1 MRFRHVPSGA
11 IVDVAPEKAER
22 MTRPE
27 WEPVTD
33 PTGAKPAPKRAREK

>member
-1 MRFRHVPSGA
+1 MKFRHVPSGA

-27 WEPVTD
+27 WEPVTEPATD
-33 PTGAKPAPKRAREK
+33 KPAPKRASK